1 MGNELLYDT
10 VTDDTQYPVL
20 AYTRKDLVYL
30 WSIRILAIY
39 ISLSWVERNEERG
52 WTEETISEF
61 IKKSKATHPI
71 YLVYAIGINESKKEK
86 ENLDSKAVTLS
97 VLDFNDDWKR

>member
-1 MGNELLYDT
+1 MTFLSEAGKTEEDT
-10 VTDDTQYPVL
+10 VTDDPQYPVL

-61 IKKSKATHPI
+61 IKIKSDTS
-71 YLVYAIGINESKKEK
+71 YLSIPPFLYVESYQGT
-86 ENLDSKAVTLS
+86 S
-97 VLDFNDDWKR
+97 